1 MSIALVISK
10 SNCLFHG
17 LVLELVQLFSF
28 RSMLPAISI
37 HKKAKSK
44 FDCYIA
50 ITSKAVVLLTLKRFN
65 WFTEPVVKEKLFV
78 DILSSLSTSHTF
90 SDLRPTNKQYQL
102 QLNQNLEQSINKM
115 ARRCVNEVLF
125 REIGGGPIIV
135 CVPDNLKP
143 SLKKTQNWKK
153 RENFRFN

>member
-1 MSIALVISK
+1 MYHIYIIDCAQTNVNFPCYFEIKLFISWPSLGISSIIQFPLDATSYSIA
-10 SNCLFHG
+10 
-17 LVLELVQLFSF
+17 
-28 RSMLPAISI
+28 
-37 HKKAKSK
+37 
-44 FDCYIA
+44 IA

-65 WFTEPVVKEKLFV
+65 WFTESVVKEKLFV

-143 SLKKTQNWKK
+143 SLKKTQN
-153 RENFRFN
+153 